1 MSPARLPLFHFA
13 QSYTDSD
20 QYYLTGFLCS
30 DPFAVLE
37 LPGGRT
43 IAAVSAMEYGRAEKE
58 SKCDELDLLIRGKNK
73 NDRPES
79 AVVDFL
85 KKRGANH
92 ICVLPSF
99 PVGLARY
106 MENEGVYM
114 EVDSKSVKERR
125 RAKSAEEIGY
135 IESVQRKTEGA
146 MEMARSFLAG
156 CPVRKGVLQYE
167 GSDLTAEKLR
177 SLIEIFLLERGL
189 DCVDS
194 IVAPGRTAA
203 NPHNRGLGPI
213 HAGVPI
219 VIDLFPRDRVTRY
232 HSDMSRTFVVGPASC
247 AVRDMHNTV
256 VQAQDVA
263 LERLEPGVLLPDVHR
278 AVCDVFQARGYRVPG
293 APGKVLKRGF
303 LHSTGHGLGLDVH
316 EAPSVSPEGD
326 ELRPGDVIT
335 IEPGLYDSRIG
346 GVRIEDVVVVTAEGE
361 VRNLTRFDRELEI
374 K

>member
-1 MSPARLPLFHFA
+1 MPAQLPLFHFA

-20 QYYLTGFLCS
+20 QYYLTGFLCP

-43 IAAVSAMEYGRAEKE
+43 IAAVSAMEYGRAKKE

-73 NDRPES
+73 SGGIGS
-79 AVVDFL
+79 AAIEFL
-85 KKRGANH
+85 KKHGADH
-92 ICVLPSF
+92 IRVLPSF

-106 MENEGVYM
+106 MENEGIYI

-146 MEMARSFLAG
+146 MTMARSLLAG
-156 CPVRKGVLQYE
+156 CPVRKGILQHE
-167 GSDLTAEKLR
+167 GSDLVAEKLR
-177 SLIEIFLLERGL
+177 SLIELFLLERGL

-194 IVAPGRTAA
+194 IVAPGRAA
-203 NPHNRGLGPI
+203 AAPHNRGLGTI
-213 HAGVPI
+213 SAGVPI
-219 VIDLFPRDRVTRY
+219 VIDLFPRDRITRY
-232 HSDMSRTFVVGPASC
+232 HSDMSRTFVVGSASD
-247 AVRDMHNTV
+247 AVKDMHSAV
-256 VQAQDVA
+256 AQAQDIA
-263 LERLEPGVLLPDVHR
+263 LKRLKPGVLLADIHR
-278 AVCDVFQARGYRVPG
+278 AVCDVFQARGYRVAG

-316 EAPSVSPEGD
+316 EAPSVSPDED

-335 IEPGLYDSRIG
+335 IEPGLYDNRIG
-346 GVRIEDVVVVTAEGE
+346 GVRIEDVVAVTAEGE

-374 K
+374 

>member
-1 MSPARLPLFHFA
+1 MPAQLPLFHFA
-13 QSYTDSD
+13 QSYMDSD
-20 QYYLTGFLCS
+20 QYYLTGFLCP

-43 IAAVSAMEYGRAEKE
+43 IAAVSVMEYGRAEKE
-58 SKCDELDLLIRGKNK
+58 SKCDEIDLLIRRKNK
-73 NDRPES
+73 NSRPES
-79 AVVDFL
+79 AAVDFL
-85 KKRGANH
+85 KKHGADH
-92 ICVLPSF
+92 IRVLPSF

-114 EVDSKSVKERR
+114 EVDSRSVKERR

-135 IESVQRKTEGA
+135 IASVQRKTEGA
-146 MEMARSFLAG
+146 MEMARFLLAG

-167 GSDLTAEKLR
+167 GSDLAAEKLR
-177 SLIEIFLLERGL
+177 FLIELFLLEKGL

-203 NPHNRGLGPI
+203 DPHNRGLGLI
-213 HAGVPI
+213 SAGVPI

-232 HSDMSRTFVVGPASC
+232 HSDMSRTFVVGSASN
-247 AVRDMHNTV
+247 AVKDMHNAV
-256 VQAQDVA
+256 AQAQDVA
-263 LERLEPGVLLPDVHR
+263 LERLKPGVLLAHVHR
-278 AVCDVFQARGYRVPG
+278 AVCDVFQARGYKVQG

-326 ELRPGDVIT
+326 ELRLGNVIT
-335 IEPGLYDSRIG
+335 IEPGLYDNRIG
-346 GVRIEDVVVVTAEGE
+346 GVRIEDVVAVTAEGE
-361 VRNLTRFDRELEI
+361 VRNLTRFDRDLEI